1 MSLRI
6 PTKSTRNVPVPA
18 LRQTLDIVVLYTSVK
33 LAAAAL
39 ERAEELAQGMELRV
53 RLVCTLIVPY
63 PLPVEQPQVNLEHL
77 KSELEKVSQRYCLEI
92 QGEIVLARDMQTALK
107 SALKPKSIVVLAS
120 RRRLWSTLWPTK
132 EVRLWTECI
141 KAGHEVVLCYAR

>member
-53 RLVCTLIVPY
+53 RLVCTQIVPY

-77 KSELEKVSQRYCLEI
+77 KRELEKVSQRYSLEMLRRDCA
-92 QGEIVLARDMQTALK
+92 GARYANGAEIGAKAEQYCCAGIAPPALADQRREPAERVHQ
-107 SALKPKSIVVLAS
+107 S
-120 RRRLWSTLWPTK
+120 RP
-132 EVRLWTECI
+132 
-141 KAGHEVVLCYAR
+141 

>member
-1 MSLRI
+1 MSLGI
-6 PTKSTRNVPVPA
+6 PTDSTRNVPVPA

-92 QGEIVLARDMQTALK
+92 HGEIVLARDMQTALK

-120 RRRLWSTLWPTK
+120 RRRL
-132 EVRLWTECI
+132 
-141 KAGHEVVLCYAR
+141 